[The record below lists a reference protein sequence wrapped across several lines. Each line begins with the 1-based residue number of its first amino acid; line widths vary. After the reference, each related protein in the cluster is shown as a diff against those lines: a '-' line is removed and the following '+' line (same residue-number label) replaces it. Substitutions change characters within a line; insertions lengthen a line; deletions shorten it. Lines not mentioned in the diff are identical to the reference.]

1 MFILRPDAL
10 SFNGSEMTY
19 QSINQSTHGCD
30 SKGMNNNQTAVGVHS
45 RVSPIIKFVAC
56 WSASQDAKVDL

>member
-1 MFILRPDAL
+1 
-10 SFNGSEMTY
+10 MTY